1 MMRRTDRQMLDR
13 YTDSAP
19 HTMQPVP
26 IMYYIPENDYECLTA
41 AVLMLKAIIF
51 ALVKANSVQKSR
63 QFTQQWIIQSQA
75 NNCPCTVKF
84 ADISLILQ
92 HPYTSCVTPTSI
104 VLPVHYKRH
113 CKMFKMTYSAEKSFA
128 NGNSLINTSP
138 KLEVSNGQFF
148 PHKFSHDILS
158 IPRHFQVYQTK
169 WPPCSHRHVS
179 TCSAVTRR
187 DHATQ
192 HSYWINSLMTVL
204 ICQHG
209 AASAASAVYFVQC
222 ALHKSTHQQ
231 QWVSAVSFR
240 TK

>member
-1 MMRRTDRQMLDR
+1 MTRRTDRQMLDR
-13 YTDSAP
+13 FTDSAP
-19 HTMQPVP
+19 HTMRPVP

-63 QFTQQWIIQSQA
+63 HFTQQWIIQSQA

-113 CKMFKMTYSAEKSFA
+113 CKMFKMTYSAEKSFT

-148 PHKFSHDILS
+148 PNKIFPWHFINPQTLPGLPDKMATLQSQTCPYMLSSHETWSCD
-158 IPRHFQVYQTK
+158 T
-169 WPPCSHRHVS
+169 
-179 TCSAVTRR
+179 T
-187 DHATQ
+187 
-192 HSYWINSLMTVL
+192 
-204 ICQHG
+204 
-209 AASAASAVYFVQC
+209 
-222 ALHKSTHQQ
+222 
-231 QWVSAVSFR
+231 
-240 TK
+240 